1 MQVFGF
7 DTARAFDYENGF
19 YLTSDLRRMGKLLAH
34 YELYK
39 RVVGLP
45 GAIVE
50 CGVFK
55 GASLVRFATFRELL
69 ESPFSREIL
78 GFDAFGAFPREG
90 DAEDQEFI
98 EAFEQE
104 AGTGISTE
112 ELQEVL
118 RHKGFGNVTL
128 VPGDINETVPDVAAS
143 RPELR
148 IALLHVD
155 VDVYVP
161 TKTILEHLYPR
172 LVPGGLLVLDDYGK
186 VAGETRAVDEY
197 FAARGARLEKLP
209 ISHIPAFVVAG

>member
-1 MQVFGF
+1 MKVFGF
-7 DTARAFDYENGF
+7 EAKRAFEYENGF
-19 YLTSDLRRMGKLLAH
+19 YLTSDVRRMGKLLAH
-34 YELYK
+34 YDLYK
-39 RVVGLP
+39 RIVGLP

-69 ESPFSREIL
+69 ESPFSRESV

-90 DAEDQEFI
+90 DEGDREFI
-98 EAFEQE
+98 EAFEDE
-104 AGTGISTE
+104 AGTGIAPE

-118 RHKGFGNVTL
+118 AYKGIRNVTL

-161 TKTILEHLYPR
+161 TRTILEHLYPR

-197 FAARGARLEKLP
+197 FAERGARLEKLP
-209 ISHIPAFVVAG
+209 ISHIPAFIVAS